1 MPGGKRRAKKPCEYV
16 DDGAWPYAVMDHH
29 LGAQVAQ
36 AVARAL
42 AKAMERKNVS
52 ANALAQASD
61 VNRQV
66 IANVLAGTV
75 WPDLLT
81 VASLEGALGEQL
93 WPNHLEWPLD
103 ETGKRAQPQ
112 PERINRQRDVETAEC
127 EESSPRTR

>member
-1 MPGGKRRAKKPCEYV
+1 MPGGNRRAKKPCAYV
-16 DDGAWPYAVMDHH
+16 ADGLWPHAVMDRH

-42 AKAMERKNVS
+42 AEAMERQKVS

-81 VASLEGALGEQL
+81 VANLEGALGEPL
-93 WPNHLEWPLD
+93 WPNHLDWPQD
-103 ETGKRAQPQ
+103 ESGRRAQPQ
-112 PERINRQRDVETAEC
+112 AEGITRQRSVETAERD
-127 EESSPRTR
+127 ERRPRT